1 VALQFSM
8 KYTCDLCNAEVN
20 SPSKLHTLSAHDI
33 KALAVAGHL
42 DAARRDALLVRQ
54 LEPDHA
60 DGLPRCHKKASR
72 EDCRAKL
79 SVALLLV
86 AGASGILVVYLL
98 CSPTMLFAFSLVVY
112 ICMYKLVLAA
122 CGVCSAHATAVEALP
137 VPIYAS
143 FAYPVALAANAMLA
157 SAVPQG
163 AGDGAAALAPGLD
176 ADAGAA
182 AVVDL
187 AASAAAPV
195 ALAAAEAEEIIVP
208 LQLQRTA
215 ANAVRPVV
223 THFVRDSHAHRFP
236 VEYCTGRRRVMV
248 TADELFTVDMLEMQ
262 QQNFP
267 KVYLPR
273 LKAAFPTPGDVAF
286 EAKAPS
292 AFGGVTAKRTLT
304 LRLTLE
310 AFCALLV
317 WVFSDKNIGN
327 AGLARLRDKI
337 LQVTT
342 RAGISLFLQR
352 FTYLVATGNN
362 GEFAACLFFVCFLL
376 LHLL

>member
-1 VALQFSM
+1 
-8 KYTCDLCNAEVN
+8 
-20 SPSKLHTLSAHDI
+20 
-33 KALAVAGHL
+33 
-42 DAARRDALLVRQ
+42 
-54 LEPDHA
+54 
-60 DGLPRCHKKASR
+60 
-72 EDCRAKL
+72 
-79 SVALLLV
+79 
-86 AGASGILVVYLL
+86 
-98 CSPTMLFAFSLVVY
+98 
-112 ICMYKLVLAA
+112 
-122 CGVCSAHATAVEALP
+122 
-137 VPIYAS
+137 
-143 FAYPVALAANAMLA
+143 VALAANAMLA

-182 AVVDL
+182 VVVDL

-208 LQLQRTA
+208 FQLQRTA

-223 THFVRDSHAHRFP
+223 IHFVRDSS

-248 TADELFTVDMLEMQ
+248 TADELFTVDMLDMQ

-286 EAKAPS
+286 EAKATS

-376 LHLL
+376 HLL